1 MSHATFDLR
10 GIPLALHLNG
20 PVDVP
25 ALLGACSVVAGR
37 HPVLG
42 RVRVTRTESAPERYP
57 GVATAEAARP
67 FDLERGP
74 LARFTLV
81 TVGPERFRLLFT
93 AHARVFDAGSKDI
106 LVRELADAYFA
117 RATLPGTASPSSP
130 APRPHGSPQGSP
142 RGSPHGFSQG
152 SPSARA
158 DRRDGSGAGGGALP
172 APPDGA
178 AEFRG
183 EHASAE
189 SWKEHE
195 RASAE
200 FWRERERVPVGLVLP
215 GLRAVPH
222 GTGPGEIVEMVL
234 GGAESGALSEAATA
248 LGATRFELLLAA
260 VGVLLRGYG
269 TPASPLAL
277 DLGTRTRETRDR
289 IGPFVARV
297 PFVPHPSP
305 DEGFPDH
312 LRRVRAE
319 LHAMYRFRHAPPEP
333 PSSPVLLSYRRRAA
347 VPEFPGVGAGVEWT
361 VFNGAAHG
369 ALHIQAVDAGPSL
382 TLGLRFN
389 PAAIGHD
396 DVSGIAGHLR
406 ALLRAISADPRA
418 KVADLAEP
426 PHPTPQ
432 EEPSVTELF
441 VPAPDNVTRP
451 PAGEDPVTAQVR
463 EIWQEI
469 LRLDDIGLDEDLY
482 DLGGHSLTI
491 TQIIARTRRRLGVE
505 VSLDVFFDNPTI
517 AGVAEEVTR
526 LRGEVA

>member
-1 MSHATFDLR
+1 MSNAPFDLR

-25 ALLGACSVVAGR
+25 ALLGACADVAGR

-42 RVRVTRTESAPERYP
+42 RVRVTRTESTPERYP
-57 GVATAEAARP
+57 GVAAAEAARP

-81 TVGPERFRLLFT
+81 TVGPERVRLLFT
-93 AHARVFDAGSKDI
+93 AHGRVFDADSKDI
-106 LVRELADAYFA
+106 LVRDLADAYFS
-117 RATLPGTASPSSP
+117 RATLPGPTSQSSP
-130 APRPHGSPQGSP
+130 VPPPYGS
-142 RGSPHGFSQG
+142 SQNP
-152 SPSARA
+152 PSART
-158 DRRDGSGAGGGALP
+158 DRRGRSGAHGGAIP

-178 AEFRG
+178 EEF
-183 EHASAE
+183 
-189 SWKEHE
+189 WKERDRE
-195 RASAE
+195 PAE
-200 FWRERERVPVGLVLP
+200 LVLP
-215 GLRAVPH
+215 GLRAAPR

-234 GGAESGALSEAATA
+234 GGAESGALTEAATA

-260 VGVLLRGYG
+260 VGVLLRRYG
-269 TPASPLAL
+269 TSASPLAL
-277 DLGTRTRETRDR
+277 DLGTRTCETRDR
-289 IGPFVARV
+289 VGPFVARV
-297 PFVPHPSP
+297 PFASHPGL
-305 DEGFPDH
+305 DEGFPDY
-312 LRRVRAE
+312 LRAVQGE

-333 PSSPVLLSYRRRAA
+333 PSSPVVLSYRRRAA

-369 ALHIQAVDAGPSL
+369 ALHIQAVDAGSSL

-396 DVSGIAGHLR
+396 DVSRIAGHLR
-406 ALLRAISADPRA
+406 ALLRAISAEPRA

-426 PHPTPQ
+426 PHSTSH
-432 EEPSVTELF
+432 EESPVTDLF
-441 VPAPDNVTRP
+441 VPAPDNVTEP
-451 PAGEDPVTAQVR
+451 PAEEDPVTAQVR
-463 EIWQEI
+463 EIWQEL

-505 VSLDVFFDNPTI
+505 ISLDVFFDNPTI
-517 AGVAEEVTR
+517 AGVVEEVTR

>member
-1 MSHATFDLR
+1 MSHAPFDLR

-25 ALLGACSVVAGR
+25 ALLDACAAVAGR

-42 RVRVTRTESAPERYP
+42 RVRVTRTESTPERYP

-81 TVGPERFRLLFT
+81 TVGPERVRLLFT
-93 AHARVFDAGSKDI
+93 AHGRVFDAGSKDVLI
-106 LVRELADAYFA
+106 RELADAYFA
-117 RATLPGTASPSSP
+117 RAALPGPTSPSLPVPQPYGSP
-130 APRPHGSPQGSP
+130 AGS
-142 RGSPHGFSQG
+142 SQG
-152 SPSARA
+152 SSQGQPSGRA
-158 DRRDGSGAGGGALP
+158 DRAGGSGGFGEGGGISS
-172 APPDGA
+172 APPGDAGA
-178 AEFRG
+178 F
-183 EHASAE
+183 
-189 SWKEHE
+189 WKE
-195 RASAE
+195 RDRPPAE
-200 FWRERERVPVGLVLP
+200 LVLP
-215 GLRAVPH
+215 GLRAVPR

-234 GGAESGALSEAATA
+234 GGAESGALGEAATA

-260 VGVLLRGYG
+260 VSVLLRRYG
-269 TPASPLAL
+269 TSASPLAL

-297 PFVPHPSP
+297 PFVPHPSL
-305 DEGFPDH
+305 DEGFPGY
-312 LRRVRAE
+312 LRTVRAE
-319 LHAMYRFRHAPPEP
+319 LRAMYRFRHAPPDP
-333 PSSPVLLSYRRRAA
+333 PSSPVVLSYRRRAA

-361 VFNGAAHG
+361 VFNGAACG

-389 PAAIGHD
+389 PAAIGQD
-396 DVSGIAGHLR
+396 DVSRIAGHLR
-406 ALLRAISADPRA
+406 ALLRAVSADPRA

-426 PHPTPQ
+426 PHPTSP
-432 EEPSVTELF
+432 EESSVTDLF
-441 VPAPDNVTRP
+441 APAPDDVTEP
-451 PAGEDPVTAQVR
+451 PAEEDPVTAQVR
-463 EIWQEI
+463 EIWQEV
-469 LRLDDIGLDEDLY
+469 LRLDDIGPDEDLY

>member
-1 MSHATFDLR
+1 MSHAPFDLR

-25 ALLGACSVVAGR
+25 ALLGACAAVAGR

-42 RVRVTRTESAPERYP
+42 RVRVTRTESTPERYP
-57 GVATAEAARP
+57 EVAMAEAARP

-81 TVGPERFRLLFT
+81 TVGPERVRLLFT
-93 AHARVFDAGSKDI
+93 AHARVFDADSKDALI
-106 LVRELADAYFA
+106 RDLADAYFS
-117 RATLPGTASPSSP
+117 RATLPGPTSQSGPIPPPCSSSP
-130 APRPHGSPQGSP
+130 GT
-142 RGSPHGFSQG
+142 
-152 SPSARA
+152 PSAPMG
-158 DRRDGSGAGGGALP
+158 RRGGSGVDGGASQ

-178 AEFRG
+178 EEF
-183 EHASAE
+183 
-189 SWKEHE
+189 WKE
-195 RASAE
+195 RD
-200 FWRERERVPVGLVLP
+200 REPVELVLP
-215 GLRAVPH
+215 GLRAVPR

-234 GGAESGALSEAATA
+234 GGAESGALTEAATA

-260 VGVLLRGYG
+260 VGVLLRRYG
-269 TPASPLAL
+269 TSGSPLAL

-297 PFVPHPSP
+297 PFVPHPGL
-305 DEGFPDH
+305 DEEFPGY
-312 LRRVRAE
+312 LRTVQAE
-319 LHAMYRFRHAPPEP
+319 LRAMYRFRHAPPEP

-347 VPEFPGVGAGVEWT
+347 VPEFPGVGVGVEWT

-369 ALHIQAVDAGPSL
+369 ALHIQAVDAGLSL
-382 TLGLRFN
+382 TIGLRFN

-396 DVSGIAGHLR
+396 DVSRIAGHLR
-406 ALLRAISADPRA
+406 ALLRAISAEPRV

-426 PHPTPQ
+426 PPHPQPQ
-432 EEPSVTELF
+432 EEPPVTDLF
-441 VPAPDNVTRP
+441 VPAPGNVTESS
-451 PAGEDPVTAQVR
+451 AGEDPVTAQVR

-505 VSLDVFFDNPTI
+505 VSLDVFFDKPTI

>member
-1 MSHATFDLR
+1 MSHAPFDLR
-10 GIPLALHLNG
+10 GIPLVLHLNG

-25 ALLGACSVVAGR
+25 ALLGACAVVAGR

-42 RVRVTRTESAPERYP
+42 RVRVTRTESTPERYP
-57 GVATAEAARP
+57 GVAAAEAARP

-81 TVGPERFRLLFT
+81 TVGPERVRLLFT
-93 AHARVFDAGSKDI
+93 AHGRVFDAGSKDVLI
-106 LVRELADAYFA
+106 RELADAYFA
-117 RATLPGTASPSSP
+117 RATLPGTASPSFP
-130 APRPHGSPQGSP
+130 VPRPYGS
-142 RGSPHGFSQG
+142 SQG
-152 SPSARA
+152 PPSART
-158 DRRDGSGAGGGALP
+158 DRRGGSGAGGGVLP

-178 AEFRG
+178 GEF
-183 EHASAE
+183 
-189 SWKEHE
+189 WKERD
-195 RASAE
+195 RAPAE
-200 FWRERERVPVGLVLP
+200 LVLP

-234 GGAESGALSEAATA
+234 GGAESGALTEAATV

-260 VGVLLRGYG
+260 VGVLLRRYG
-269 TPASPLAL
+269 TSASPLAL

-297 PFVPHPSP
+297 PFVPHPAL
-305 DEGFPDH
+305 DERFPDH
-312 LRRVRAE
+312 LRAVRAE
-319 LHAMYRFRHAPPEP
+319 LHAMYRFRHAPPDP

-347 VPEFPGVGAGVEWT
+347 VPDFPGVGAGVEWT
-361 VFNGAAHG
+361 VFNGTAHG

-432 EEPSVTELF
+432 EEPSVTDLF
-441 VPAPDNVTRP
+441 VPAPGNATEP

-526 LRGEVA
+526 LRGGAA

>member
-1 MSHATFDLR
+1 MSHGPFDLR

-20 PVDVP
+20 LVDVP
-25 ALLGACSVVAGR
+25 ALLGACADVADR

-42 RVRVTRTESAPERYP
+42 RVRVTRTESTPERYP

-81 TVGPERFRLLFT
+81 TVGPERVRLLFT
-93 AHARVFDAGSKDI
+93 AHGRVFDADSKDV
-106 LVRELADAYFA
+106 LVRDLADAYFS
-117 RATLPGTASPSSP
+117 RATLPGPTSHSSPVPSPYGASP
-130 APRPHGSPQGSP
+130 
-142 RGSPHGFSQG
+142 G
-152 SPSARA
+152 SPSARTG
-158 DRRDGSGAGGGALP
+158 RRDGAGADGGAFQ

-178 AEFRG
+178 EEF
-183 EHASAE
+183 
-189 SWKEHE
+189 WKERDRE
-195 RASAE
+195 PAE
-200 FWRERERVPVGLVLP
+200 LVLP
-215 GLRAVPH
+215 GLRAVPR

-234 GGAESGALSEAATA
+234 GGAESGALTGAATA

-260 VGVLLRGYG
+260 VGVLLRRYG
-269 TPASPLAL
+269 TSASPLAL
-277 DLGTRTRETRDR
+277 DLGTRTCETRDR
-289 IGPFVARV
+289 VGPFVARV
-297 PFVPHPSP
+297 PFVPHPEL
-305 DEGFPDH
+305 DEGFPGY
-312 LRRVRAE
+312 LRTVRAE

-333 PSSPVLLSYRRRAA
+333 PSSPVLLSYRRRTA
-347 VPEFPGVGAGVEWT
+347 VPEFPGLGAGVEWT

-369 ALHIQAVDAGPSL
+369 ALHIQAVDAGLSL

-389 PAAIGHD
+389 PAAIDHD
-396 DVSGIAGHLR
+396 DVSRIAGHLR
-406 ALLRAISADPRA
+406 ALLRAISAEPRA

-426 PHPTPQ
+426 PHPTSP
-432 EEPSVTELF
+432 EESSVTDLF
-441 VPAPDNVTRP
+441 VPAPGNVTEP
-451 PAGEDPVTAQVR
+451 PVGEDPITTEVR

-517 AGVAEEVTR
+517 AGLVEEVTR
-526 LRGEVA
+526 LRGEAA

>member
-1 MSHATFDLR
+1 MSHAPFDLR

-25 ALLGACSVVAGR
+25 ALLGACAVVAGR

-42 RVRVTRTESAPERYP
+42 RVRVTRTESTPERYP
-57 GVATAEAARP
+57 RVAAAEAARP

-81 TVGPERFRLLFT
+81 TVGPERVRLLFT
-93 AHARVFDAGSKDI
+93 AHGRVFDAGSKDVLI
-106 LVRELADAYFA
+106 RDLADAYFA
-117 RATLPGTASPSSP
+117 RAALPGPASPSSP
-130 APRPHGSPQGSP
+130 VPRPYGSSP
-142 RGSPHGFSQG
+142 DP
-152 SPSARA
+152 PSGRA
-158 DRRDGSGAGGGALP
+158 GRPGGSGADGWAFP

-178 AEFRG
+178 EEF
-183 EHASAE
+183 
-189 SWKEHE
+189 WKERD
-195 RASAE
+195 RAPAE
-200 FWRERERVPVGLVLP
+200 LVLP

-234 GGAESGALSEAATA
+234 GGTESGALTEAAA
-248 LGATRFELLLAA
+248 VLGATRFELLLAA
-260 VGVLLRGYG
+260 VGVLLRRYG
-269 TPASPLAL
+269 TSASPLAL
-277 DLGTRTRETRDR
+277 DLGTRTRETLDR

-297 PFVPHPSP
+297 PFVPHP
-305 DEGFPDH
+305 DLDKGFPDH
-312 LRRVRAE
+312 LRTVRAE
-319 LHAMYRFRHAPPEP
+319 LRAMYRFRHAPPAP

-347 VPEFPGVGAGVEWT
+347 VPEFPGVGVGVEWT
-361 VFNGAAHG
+361 IFNGAARG

-426 PHPTPQ
+426 PQITPH
-432 EEPSVTELF
+432 EEPSVTDLF
-441 VPAPDNVTRP
+441 VPAPDNVTEP
-451 PAGEDPVTAQVR
+451 PAEEDPVTAQVR

-526 LRGEVA
+526 LRGEAA